1 MKLLGDDLRIA
12 TTKIKIKNSKEV
24 VSYLSFFQ
32 PEIIFLIIHTDLIQ
46 KDTKGEE
53 EEIDKLAGEKSSK
66 KNSEVEE
73 YLDELFRPKQ

>member
-12 TTKIKIKNSKEV
+12 TTKIKVKNSKEV
-24 VSYLSFFQ
+24 SYLSCFQ
-32 PEIIFLIIHTDLIQ
+32 YISIIHTDIIQ